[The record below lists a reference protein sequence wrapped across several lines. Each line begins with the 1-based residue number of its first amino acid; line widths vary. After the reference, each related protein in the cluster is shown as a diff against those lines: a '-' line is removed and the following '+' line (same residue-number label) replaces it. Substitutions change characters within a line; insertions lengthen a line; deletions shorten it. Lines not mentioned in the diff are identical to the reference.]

1 MMIEIAALVAAGAFA
16 VLAAYLVATLVQ
28 IRKTAARAEELLA
41 QLNAELP
48 PVLQEVRAATAN
60 VNVLAED
67 ARDGVQHASVFL
79 HAVGDLGDT
88 VQHVRGLVQGR
99 GGSLIGN
106 LTSVVAGI
114 KAATAVVKDRLRRE
128 GGDPN
133 GRKRSRG

>member
-1 MMIEIAALVAAGAFA
+1 MIIEIAVLVAATAFV
-16 VLAAYLVATLVQ
+16 VLVGYLVTTLVQ
-28 IRKTAARAEELLA
+28 VRKTAARTEELLA
-41 QLNAELP
+41 QLNADLP
-48 PVLQEVRAATAN
+48 PLLHEIRAVTAN
-60 VNVLAED
+60 VNALAEE

-79 HAVGDLGDT
+79 HAVGEVGDT

-106 LTSVVAGI
+106 LAGVVAGI

-133 GRKRSRG
+133 GSK